1 MAIAPVQTV
10 TGSGLLVASFLL
22 GTWTPAATD
31 VVLLAVHTRGTAVTH
46 TSVSGNSLTW
56 TKIAELNAASG
67 QIRSS
72 LWRAQGASPT
82 AGQITVTLSA
92 ATSPTV
98 IGVATRFSGVN
109 LATPVEASITNSS
122 SVANTTPT
130 VNLTTLTNAAMGF
143 ASITHRGATF
153 TIGSGETAILLNTS
167 AGSGGDVLKVSTE
180 YQITPTT
187 GLVTLDG
194 TLSAAND
201 WIAIAASLVQA
212 GTSPSK
218 VPGVPYV
225 ITPPLNFALEV

>member
-1 MAIAPVQTV
+1 MAIVPVQTV
-10 TGSGLLVASFLL
+10 TGSGLLVASFSL

-31 VVLLAVHTRGTAVTH
+31 VVLLAVHTRGTVVTH
-46 TSVSGNSLTW
+46 TSVSGNSLIW

-67 QIRSS
+67 QVRSS
-72 LWRAQGASPT
+72 LWRAQGVAPT

-98 IGVATRFSGVN
+98 MGVATRFSGAS
-109 LATPVEASITNSS
+109 LTPPVEASATNSS
-122 SVANTTPT
+122 SVASTAPT

-143 ASITHRGATF
+143 VSVTHRGATF
-153 TIGSGETAILLNTS
+153 AVGAGETAILLNTS

-180 YQITPTT
+180 YQITPTA

-194 TLSAAND
+194 TLSVAND
-201 WIAIAASLVQA
+201 WVAIAASLVPA
-212 GTSPSK
+212 GAPAQK

-225 ITPPLNFALEV
+225 ITPPLNFAMEV